1 MKRAIPSTVRTAIL
15 LLLLAACAS
24 GCAFVFKGP
33 TVMTDSLMGQ
43 SDAELVHS
51 GAPAY
56 LILMDA
62 LVASSPRNARLLLAT
77 SDANTAYA
85 AAFLSGDEPERARI
99 MYAKARDYAL
109 RVLRKRRAF
118 RRVENATIREFEVG
132 ILKLGKRDVP
142 AMYSAATSWLGW
154 IINNSGSMEATAQ
167 LPRALALMQRVLDL
181 SPGYQDGGPEMFFGI
196 YYAVQPRGAGRDL
209 EKSRKLFRESI
220 AYAGDDMLLPRVAY
234 AEFWARYAFDRETF
248 ESVLEEVLE
257 DTTDAPEYR
266 LMNAVAR
273 ERARHLLEEADEI
286 F

>member
-1 MKRAIPSTVRTAIL
+1 MKRAVPTFLRTAIL
-15 LLLLAACAS
+15 LLLIAVSGS

-33 TVMTDSLMGQ
+33 SVMTDSLMGQ
-43 SDAELVHS
+43 SDAEIVRN

-62 LVASSPRNARLLLAT
+62 LVASSPGNQHILLAS

-85 AAFLSGDEPERARI
+85 AAFLSGDEPERASI

-118 RRVENATIREFEVG
+118 RRMENGSISEFEAGVK
-132 ILKLGKRDVP
+132 KLGKRDVP
-142 AMYSAATSWLGW
+142 AMYSAATAWLGW
-154 IINNSGSMEATAQ
+154 IINSGSMEATAQ
-167 LPRALALMQRVLDL
+167 LSRALALMQRVLDL
-181 SPGYQDGGPEMFFGI
+181 SPGYQHGGPEMFFGI

-209 EKSRKLFRESI
+209 EKSKKLFEESI
-220 AYAGDDMLLPRVAY
+220 AFADGKILLPRVAY
-234 AEFWARYAFDRETF
+234 AEFWARYAFDRKEFERILET
-248 ESVLEEVLE
+248 VLE
-257 DTTDAPEYR
+257 DEHDPAEYR

-273 ERARHLLEEADEI
+273 ERARRLLEEADDI